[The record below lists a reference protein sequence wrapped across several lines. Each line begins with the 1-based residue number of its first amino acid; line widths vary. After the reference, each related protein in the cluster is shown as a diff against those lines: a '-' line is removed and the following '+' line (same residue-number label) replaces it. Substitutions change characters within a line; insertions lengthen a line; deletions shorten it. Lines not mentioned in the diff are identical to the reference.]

1 MNFARRSHCG
11 SKRLRLRP
19 STRER
24 RMHRET
30 SGYQFCRSG
39 RPGPRATTPW
49 FGRPASV
56 PAISAVSRKAF
67 PISEIGDEDP
77 RESAKKRQKAPFS
90 QSGLPTSR
98 MPMLPT
104 YESICVCPSVP
115 ARSAGFHKPL
125 LKREIGDEHPPKPCQ
140 IVPNSATFSDQRNDP
155 RPARTSSPTRELI
168 LIPLAARDETSH
180 TNPKCKRGNGLTP
193 SLTLRVSV
201 PSGRVQYIALPIA
214 NCLTTFA
221 RDAEWATTPDVGAER

>member
-1 MNFARRSHCG
+1 
-11 SKRLRLRP
+11 
-19 STRER
+19 
-24 RMHRET
+24 MHRET

-67 PISEIGDEDP
+67 PIAEIGDEDP

-90 QSGLPTSR
+90 QSGLPTRR

-221 RDAEWATTPDVGAER
+221 RDPEWATTPDVVAER

>member
-67 PISEIGDEDP
+67 PISEIGDEDS

-90 QSGLPTSR
+90 QSGLPTRR

-140 IVPNSATFSDQRNDP
+140 IVPLFLTSGMIR
-155 RPARTSSPTRELI
+155 ARRGPVRRRANLYLYLSPPEMRHPILTR
-168 LIPLAARDETSH
+168 
-180 TNPKCKRGNGLTP
+180 
-193 SLTLRVSV
+193 SV
-201 PSGRVQYIALPIA
+201 NEAMV
-214 NCLTTFA
+214 
-221 RDAEWATTPDVGAER
+221 